1 MTNRPKLPIT
11 KVLQMRSSRIHG
23 KGVFARVPIPAGV
36 RLIEYRGKRITNA
49 EADATYPED
58 PDVPYHTF
66 LFAIDGDVVIDA
78 GRGGNMARWIN
89 HSCDPNCDA
98 VVEDGRVWIQST
110 RDIAPGEELT
120 YDYRFML
127 DERHTPALKKRY
139 ACICGSPNCRGTIL
153 AKKR

>member
-1 MTNRPKLPIT
+1 MQKPNISAG
-11 KVLQMRSSRIHG
+11 KVLAMRSSRIHG
-23 KGVFARVPIPAGV
+23 KGVFARVPIPSGV

-49 EADATYPED
+49 VADALYPED
-58 PDVPYHTF
+58 RAVPYHTF

-78 GRGGNMARWIN
+78 GRGGNMSRWIN

-98 VVEDGRVWIQST
+98 VVDDGRVWIESV

-120 YDYRFML
+120 YDYNFVL
-127 DERHTPALKKRY
+127 DERHTPAAKRRY
-139 ACICGSPNCRGTIL
+139 PCICGAAKCRGTIL

>member
-1 MTNRPKLPIT
+1 MSKPYIHPSSYLALR
-11 KVLQMRSSRIHG
+11 RSGIHG
-23 KGVFARVPIPAGV
+23 RGVFARVPIPAGV

-58 PDVPYHTF
+58 PTRPYHTF

-78 GRGGNMARWIN
+78 GRGGSMARWIN

-98 VVEDGRVWIQST
+98 VIDDGRVWIESV
-110 RDIAPGEELT
+110 RDIAAGEELT
-120 YDYRFML
+120 YDYNFIL
-127 DERHTPALKKRY
+127 EERHTPAAKKRY
-139 ACICGSPNCRGTIL
+139 PCACGAESCRGTML

>member
-1 MTNRPKLPIT
+1 MSKPYIHPSSYLSLR
-11 KVLQMRSSRIHG
+11 RSGIHG
-23 KGVFARVPIPAGV
+23 KGVFAKVPIPAGV

-49 EADATYPED
+49 EADATYPDDD
-58 PDVPYHTF
+58 PSKPYHTF

-98 VVEDGRVWIQST
+98 VIDDGRVWIEST
-110 RDIAPGEELT
+110 RDIAVGEELT
-120 YDYRFML
+120 YDYNFRL
-127 DERHTPALKKRY
+127 EERHTPARKKRY
-139 ACICGSPNCRGTIL
+139 PCECGSPNCRGTML

>member
-1 MTNRPKLPIT
+1 MSRPTVSPSRYLS
-11 KVLQMRSSRIHG
+11 LRRSGIHG
-23 KGVFARVPIPAGV
+23 RGVFARVPIPAGV

-49 EADATYPED
+49 EADALYPED
-58 PDVPYHTF
+58 LSRPYHTF

-98 VVEDGRVWIQST
+98 VIDDGRVWIESV

-120 YDYRFML
+120 YDYNFIL

-139 ACICGSPNCRGTIL
+139 PCACGTKSCRGTML

>member
-1 MTNRPKLPIT
+1 MKKPAFSVS
-11 KVLQMRSSRIHG
+11 KVLQMRTSPIHG

-49 EADATYPED
+49 VADALYPED
-58 PDVPYHTF
+58 PSVPYHTF

-78 GRGGNMARWIN
+78 GRGGNMSRWIN

-98 VVEDGRVWIQST
+98 VVDDGRVWIQSI

-120 YDYRFML
+120 YDYNFVL
-127 DERHTPALKKRY
+127 DERHTPSLKKRY
-139 ACICGSPNCRGTIL
+139 KCICGTEKCRGTML

>member
-1 MTNRPKLPIT
+1 MEKPTFSIS
-11 KVLQMRSSRIHG
+11 KVLQMRTSPIHG

-49 EADATYPED
+49 VADALYPED
-58 PDVPYHTF
+58 PEVPYHTF

-78 GRGGNMARWIN
+78 GRGGNMSRWIN

-98 VVEDGRVWIQST
+98 VVDEGRVWIQSI

-120 YDYRFML
+120 YDYNFVL
-127 DERHTPALKKRY
+127 EERHTPALKKRY
-139 ACICGSPNCRGTIL
+139 KCICGTEKCRGTML